1 MRRGPRD
8 GGGLVRSYIGV
19 IMADPHQFED
29 NRRRILM
36 IEARDDTQSHLRPAH
51 GVQPGTPSFE
61 AGASDVDPTKIAQV
75 LRLDT

>member
-1 MRRGPRD
+1 MPD
-8 GGGLVRSYIGV
+8 GSRAVWHFVVREATAYGDGNSTGI
-19 IMADPHQFED
+19 HQDEY
-29 NRRRILM
+29 LG
-36 IEARDDTQSHLRPAH
+36 APRPAY